1 MRLLF
6 VLARGKVVPFD
17 RFLTEAFGTDS
28 SRVAKI
34 LNDML
39 RDGHATFGAHGDDLV
54 LQITEEGEAWV
65 AEGVKHDPGAVA
77 ATDQL
82 DADLRDSAGDDDRS
96 PP

>member
-6 VLARGKVVPFD
+6 VLAGGKVVPFD

-39 RDGHATFGAHGDDLV
+39 LDGHATFEAHGGDLV

-65 AEGVKHDPGAVA
+65 AERVKHDPGALA
-77 ATDQL
+77 DTDQL
-82 DADLRDSAGDDDRS
+82 DAELRDSAEDDDPS
-96 PP
+96 PT